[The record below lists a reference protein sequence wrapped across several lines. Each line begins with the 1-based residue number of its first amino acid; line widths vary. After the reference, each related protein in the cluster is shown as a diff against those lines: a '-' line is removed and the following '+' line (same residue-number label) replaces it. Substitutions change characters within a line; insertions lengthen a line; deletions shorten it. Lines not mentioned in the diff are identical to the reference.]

1 MGPFGREVD
10 VKTRFG
16 QTKDEGRNTFFTFD
30 ERVMRE
36 KRVSVAR
43 MWGTILRDES
53 RRHAS
58 FLVVDLIMPRRKWRE
73 IHAPHLENLT
83 RTSWSLSH

>member
-1 MGPFGREVD
+1 MGPF

-30 ERVMRE
+30 ERVVRE
-36 KRVSVAR
+36 KKVSVAR

-73 IHAPHLENLT
+73 IHAPHFENLT